1 MNTNLNKEIHENILE
16 TEKLLQS
23 TNELDVIEYSI
34 WTKEKAKLKY
44 NGNIPNFPIY
54 NNFIYWCNLGINIG
68 SEQNKLRPVIIVR
81 TSLKSTIAI
90 VIPLTSK
97 RLNDKFWYHIDL
109 EELDSTALVEQLRVI
124 SKIRIISPFRKK
136 GKMIVIEKLDWSN
149 INKQLQVLYRLKP
162 LKNI

>member
-1 MNTNLNKEIHENILE
+1 M
-16 TEKLLQS
+16 
-23 TNELDVIEYSI
+23 
-34 WTKEKAKLKY
+34 
-44 NGNIPNFPIY
+44 
-54 NNFIYWCNLGINIG
+54 GINIG